1 MRITSR
7 LRTFFFGLATLSLAA
22 TAWVAGGDATLLA
35 DDATK
40 PAAKD
45 WMRYPAISPDGK
57 QIAFSFL
64 GDLWI
69 VSSEGGDARLLTT
82 HDQHERSPIWSP
94 DGKTIAFAS
103 DRHGNFDVFLISPE
117 GGRARRLTHHSGTDT
132 PTSFTPDGKRVLFTS
147 YRQDA
152 PEAMIG
158 SPRMSE
164 LYSIS
169 VEGGRPKQLL
179 TTPAENA
186 NYNADQSTLVFHDY
200 KGSEDPWRK
209 HHTSSIT
216 RDIWKV
222 DAKTGKYTQLSS
234 YNGEDRNPIWTGD
247 GEKIVYLTEEGGTFN
262 VWELD
267 SANPEDR
274 RQITRHETHPV
285 RFLTRADDGTL
296 AYGFNGEIWIKP
308 PAGEPRRVKIKAVAD
323 ERSNDFTHSV
333 KSSGA
338 SGMAVSP
345 NEEEIAFILR
355 GNVYVTSVEFG
366 TTKQITN
373 TPEQE
378 RTVTWGKDGR
388 TLYYDGERN
397 GSWNLY
403 QSVIALEEDESFAD
417 AAIVTETPL
426 LVTEDETFQPLASP
440 DGKKIAYLKNRYEIM
455 VLDVESKKSESL
467 IPARQNHSYADGDI
481 GYAWAPDSRW
491 LTATY
496 HGHRIWTPEVAAVKL
511 ATGEIINVTNSG
523 YAEGAPMFSSNGK
536 ILLYISSR
544 YGMRHHGGFG
554 GAQGD
559 IFGQY
564 LTQDAYDEAV
574 LSKAELALKKKR
586 EKKKK
591 KQDKKKKKDDENGDG
606 KKKDDADKK
615 DDESDKKKE
624 EDKQDDKTDDAE
636 KKKDGDKQDGDK
648 QDDDKQDDDKKADK
662 KDDENGE
669 DKKKDDTDKKDKDDD
684 KDKVDPVKF
693 ETEDREKRLRRL
705 TLMSASVGA
714 FDVSPDGE
722 HLIYV
727 AKIDRDWTLWVVNL
741 RTRSTTKAMSLGGWV
756 GQLQFTK
763 DGKNAFMLQGGNIKK
778 LSLGGAL
785 GGGSASAKPVG
796 FSAEQEID
804 RSAEREYMFEH
815 IWRQTLRK
823 FYDPKLHGTDWAAM
837 KTNYQAFLPT
847 ITNNYDFRE
856 LLSEMLGELNASH
869 TGARYFA
876 HGGGDSTAELGLL
889 YDVKHEGV
897 GLKIAEVLK
906 RGPADKVD
914 SKLRAGHI
922 ITHIDGDKLMPDTN
936 PWPLLNRKSG
946 KLVRLT
952 VHDPKEDS
960 EYHETIRAT
969 SSGAIRNLMYERWIG
984 TRRELCEKLSDG
996 KVGYVHVRGMD
1007 DHSFR
1012 QVYSQVL
1019 GLNNGKDALI
1029 VDTRFNGG
1037 GWLHEA
1043 LATFLD
1049 GELYCYFLP
1058 RGHKQGD
1065 LGGEPI
1071 DKWTKPVCV
1080 LQSEGNYSD
1089 AHFFPWAFKTKGIGK
1104 LVGAPVAGTSTAV
1117 WWEGQIDPT
1126 LIFGIPQVGITT
1138 LDGRY
1143 LENFQLEPDVLVIND
1158 PESAARGQDKQLEK
1172 AVEVMLEEAK
1182 AAKKK

>member
-1 MRITSR
+1 MIIHHR
-7 LRTFFFGLATLSLAA
+7 LRTFFFGLLTLTLTAA
-22 TAWVAGGDATLLA
+22 ALFTSNGPTGLLA

-40 PAAKD
+40 PIAKD
-45 WMRYPAISPDGK
+45 WMRYPAISPDGT
-57 QIAFSFL
+57 QIVFSFL

-82 HDQHERSPIWSP
+82 HDQHERSAIWSP

-103 DRHGNFDVFLISPE
+103 DRHGNFDVFLVPVT
-117 GGRARRLTHHSGTDT
+117 GGRPTRLTYHSATDT
-132 PTSFTPDGKRVLFTS
+132 PTSFSPDGERVLFTS

-169 VEGGRPKQLL
+169 IEGGRPKQLL

-186 NYNADQSTLVFHDY
+186 NYNASESKLVFHDY

-209 HHTSSIT
+209 HHTSSVT
-216 RDIWKV
+216 RDLWSV
-222 DAKTGKYTQLSS
+222 DVATGKYTQLSTF
-234 YNGEDRNPIWTGD
+234 NGEDRSPIWTGD
-247 GEKIVYLTEEGGTFN
+247 GENLVYLSEEGGTFN
-262 VWELD
+262 VWAMD
-267 SANPEDR
+267 AANPKNHS
-274 RQITRHETHPV
+274 QVTRHATHPV
-285 RFLTRADDGTL
+285 RFLSRADDGTL
-296 AYGFNGEIWIKP
+296 AYGFNGEIW
-308 PAGEPRRVKIKAVAD
+308 VKRPNAESKRIQVNAIAD

-333 KSSGA
+333 KTAGA
-338 SGMAVSP
+338 WGMAVSP

-378 RTVTWGKDGR
+378 RTVTWGKDNR

-426 LVTEDETFQPLASP
+426 LVTGDETFQPLASP
-440 DGKKIAYLKNRYEIM
+440 DGKKLAYLKNRYEIM
-455 VLDVESKKSESL
+455 VLDLDSKKSETV
-467 IPARQNHSYADGDI
+467 IPARQNHSYSDGDI
-481 GYAWAPDSRW
+481 AYQWAPDSRW
-491 LTATY
+491 ITATY
-496 HGHRIWTPEVAAVKL
+496 HGHHIWTPEVAAVKL

-523 YAEGAPMFSSNGK
+523 YSEGGPMFSSNGK
-536 ILLYISSR
+536 MLLYVSAR
-544 YGMRHHGGFG
+544 HGLRHHGGFG
-554 GAQGD
+554 GSQGD
-559 IFGQY
+559 IFAQY

-586 EKKKK
+586 EKKRKK
-591 KQDKKKKKDDENGDG
+591 KEKEGDKKKDD
-606 KKKDDADKK
+606 DDDKK
-615 DDESDKKKE
+615 DDKDDEDDDKK
-624 EDKQDDKTDDAE
+624 DSDE
-636 KKKDGDKQDGDK
+636 KKKDGDDDKDGDEK
-648 QDDDKQDDDKKADK
+648 KDDEKKDDEDDDKEKEDGDK
-662 KDDENGE
+662 KDDA
-669 DKKKDDTDKKDKDDD
+669 KKDKKD

-693 ETEDREKRLRRL
+693 ETEDRVRRLRRL
-705 TLMSASVGA
+705 TIMSASIAGY
-714 FDVSPDGE
+714 DVSPDGE

-727 AKIDRDWTLWVVNL
+727 AKIDRDWTLWVLNL
-741 RTRSTTKAMSLGGWV
+741 RTRSTTKAMALGGWV
-756 GQLQFTK
+756 GQIQFTK
-763 DGKNAFMLQGGNIKK
+763 DGKSAFMLQGGNLKK

-785 GGGSASAKPVG
+785 TGGKASAKKIS
-796 FSAEQEID
+796 FIAEQEID
-804 RSAEREYMFEH
+804 ASREREYMFEH

-837 KTNYQAFLPT
+837 KVNYQAFLPT

-856 LLSEMLGELNASH
+856 MLSEMLGELNASH
-869 TGARYFA
+869 TGARYFGR
-876 HGGGDSTAELGLL
+876 HGSGDSTADLGLL
-889 YDVKHEGV
+889 YDVKYDGV
-897 GLKIAEVLK
+897 GLKIAEILK

-914 SKLRAGHI
+914 SALRVGHI
-922 ITHIDGDKLMPDTN
+922 ITHFDGDKLTPNTN
-936 PWPLLNRKSG
+936 PWRLLNRKAG
-946 KLVRLT
+946 KPIRLT

-960 EYHETIRAT
+960 EYHEIIRPM
-969 SSGAIRNLMYERWIG
+969 SGGGTRGLMYERWIA
-984 TRRELCEKLSDG
+984 TRRKLCEKLSG
-996 KVGYVHVRGMD
+996 GRVGYVHVRGMN

-1012 QVYSQVL
+1012 NVFSDVL
-1019 GLNNGKDALI
+1019 GLNNDKDALI
-1029 VDTRFNGG
+1029 VDTRYNGG
-1037 GWLHEA
+1037 GWLHEQ

-1058 RGHKQGD
+1058 RDHKQGD

-1071 DKWTKPVCV
+1071 DKWTKPVSV
-1080 LQSEGNYSD
+1080 LMSEGNYSD

-1104 LVGAPVAGTSTAV
+1104 LIGAPVPGTSTAV

-1126 LIFGIPQVGITT
+1126 MIFGIPQVGITN
-1138 LDGRY
+1138 LEGRY

-1158 PESAARGQDKQLEK
+1158 PESVARGQDKQLEK
-1172 AVEVMLEEAK
+1172 AVQVMLEEADAAK
-1182 AAKKK
+1182 AAKAAAKKK